1 MGALPTGALAYAA
14 SPHPATIAIAAVAG
28 GVAFRPLAKALDGK
42 RLPKASSLLPA
53 RKPHTQ
59 AVDVGPD
66 VDSPGA
72 FGLWIGEAT
81 GTFAERGHRAGL
93 RAGSNVTLNLRDATK
108 NLAIFG
114 ETGTGKTT
122 RVVNHLLVQAL
133 DLDAGAFIFDIRG
146 DFHETALRAAQLTG
160 KTVQRIGV
168 GQLGVNLLEG
178 LTPNTAAGFLEAA
191 VKLLGQGEGDS
202 AFWLS
207 LAVARCQNAL
217 GVLDHVP
224 GEYSL
229 RSLYRY
235 VFDDRFRAAAI
246 DTANE
251 ALLDLQVHAAD
262 GDRDASLEMRRLKGA
277 LDYETT
283 IAPGYSEKERSGLNR
298 TIETALARF
307 TDPEL
312 EDAFCTANH
321 AQARIEDLLDGAVFV
336 VNVPRERFKAASRV
350 VYLFLKERFFQA
362 LNARAQMPPG
372 PRKERPV
379 LFFCDEYQQICSAG
393 DANFFDTSRALNVV
407 GIVAAQSME
416 AYINATGDE
425 QHGER
430 PARQFHQRHRV
441 SLDGAH
447 HELPRRQTRRRRR
460 LETIGVRGPNQ
471 CRPLQRH
478 EQRRTL
484 ALRRTAAAARPASL
498 PRAATRPRRR
508 AAHRRRSGLRRPH
521 SRAANHE
528 RRSHLTHIPD
538 GPPDSARC
546 GAQYP
551 SRMENESQPPGPDVA
566 RYVVWLVVGLAFMG
580 YGVGASYAMYT
591 APPPGGIGLL
601 PLSFALFCA
610 VTGLYI
616 FIAVLLNLWL
626 PKPRVN
632 QMRHH
637 RKISGALF
645 AALISPQSLWAC
657 GLRESQQNLPARH
670 RARHRNAVQRG
681 PYPNAKQPFLL

>member
-1 MGALPTGALAYAA
+1 VTSRSPVPDLVRALRYRRHLGRTTLARGTRPKAPNISYGSGFGLVGCLVVIVAFAVGITALFAVLAAIRLAIDLGIAVGVLFMLRSFRDWMLPVFRGQPFDSRPLATSSPAAAFAMGAVPTGALAYAA
-14 SPHPATIAIAAVAG
+14 SPHPAAIAIAAVAG
-28 GVAFRPLAKALDGK
+28 GIAFRPLANALDGK
-42 RLPKASSLLPA
+42 RLPDASSLLPA
-53 RKPHTQ
+53 RKPRSQ
-59 AVDVGPD
+59 PVDVGPD
-66 VDSPGA
+66 VDSPGS

-81 GTFAERGHRAGL
+81 GAFSDMGHRAGL

-133 DLDAGAFIFDIRG
+133 DFDAGAFIFDIRG
-146 DFHETALRAAQLTG
+146 DFHETAIRAAQLTG

-191 VKLLGQGEGDS
+191 FKLLGQGEGDS

-217 GVLDHVP
+217 GILNHVP

-235 VFDDRFRAAAI
+235 VFDDRFRATAI

-262 GDRDASLEMRRLKGA
+262 GDRDASLEMRRLTGA
-277 LDYETT
+277 LDYELN

-312 EDAFCTANH
+312 EDAFCTADH
-321 AQARIEDLLDGAVFV
+321 AQAHIEDLLDGAVFV

-372 PRKERPV
+372 PRKDRPV

-393 DANFFDTSRALNVV
+393 DATFFDTSRALNVV

-425 QHGER
+425 HAASALLANFTNVIAFRSTER
-430 PARQFHQRHRV
+430 TMNYLAGKLGDVDVWKQSASSGQTSAGLFNVTNNEGR
-441 SLDGAH
+441 SLS
-447 HELPRRQTRRRRR
+447 EERRR
-460 LETIGVRGPNQ
+460 LLDPQIFR
-471 CRPLQRH
+471 
-478 EQRRTL
+478 
-484 ALRRTAAAARPASL
+484 ALRPDHAVALLTVDGAAFDDLIRVPQITSDD
-498 PRAATRPRRR
+498 
-508 AAHRRRSGLRRPH
+508 
-521 SRAANHE
+521 
-528 RRSHLTHIPD
+528 LT
-538 GPPDSARC
+538 
-546 GAQYP
+546 
-551 SRMENESQPPGPDVA
+551 
-566 RYVVWLVVGLAFMG
+566 
-580 YGVGASYAMYT
+580 
-591 APPPGGIGLL
+591 
-601 PLSFALFCA
+601 
-610 VTGLYI
+610 
-616 FIAVLLNLWL
+616 
-626 PKPRVN
+626 
-632 QMRHH
+632 
-637 RKISGALF
+637 
-645 AALISPQSLWAC
+645 
-657 GLRESQQNLPARH
+657 
-670 RARHRNAVQRG
+670 
-681 PYPNAKQPFLL
+681 